1 LQFSNTIL
9 LFWRGLPDVPPTKSK
24 ERTMTNRS
32 VQLKQQIAYRQVL
45 ALSVMG
51 GAMALLFGA
60 LVMLLYFN

>member
-1 LQFSNTIL
+1 
-9 LFWRGLPDVPPTKSK
+9 
-24 ERTMTNRS
+24 MTNRS